1 MERKNVPLDCF
12 LPELAMIFLVNW
24 KNGALVG
31 KRLVAMRSPSSR
43 RSWIVFALSI
53 IRVFML
59 SDVVVDDGVLESVGV
74 LSMESR

>member
-43 RSWIVFALSI
+43 RSWIVFAFFYI
-53 IRVFML
+53 CVF
-59 SDVVVDDGVLESVGV
+59 V
-74 LSMESR
+74 